1 MHRIKLVEDAAGGKL
16 SRYGAQAQPTAL
28 ERVALLRRGPRG
40 DKLAG
45 SAWLGPRVEPFA
57 MVLAGA
63 SRSLAG
69 GIFRRLALVPDAC
82 SWASLRL
89 DWASLRLGWTSLRL
103 DERGSLEQAQR
114 IFLRLRCIN
123 ERQRE

>member
-1 MHRIKLVEDAAGGKL
+1 
-16 SRYGAQAQPTAL
+16 
-28 ERVALLRRGPRG
+28 
-40 DKLAG
+40 
-45 SAWLGPRVEPFA
+45 
-57 MVLAGA
+57 VLAGA

-103 DERGSLEQAQR
+103 DERGSLEQTRR

-123 ERQRE
+123 ERRPSRRARSGATLHASLTGEEFEAMLDRTVGKSIDAGDRARMNGILALMPAKASHAHQFC